1 MRYTRT
7 GVILCTENYERC
19 VDFYSRV
26 LELPILYLLDNA
38 HSKLTCCDMG
48 SGNYLMIETDG
59 TAIPEGKTLE
69 QNPVWFRF
77 NVKDV
82 RESAKQLSDRGVIV
96 TVRKEVWGTVADFTD
111 PDGNHC
117 SLRDEGS
124 FLPQVPR

>member
-26 LELPILYLLDNA
+26 LELPILYSLDNV
-38 HSKLTCCDMG
+38 HSKLTCCDIG
-48 SGNYLMIETDG
+48 SCNYLMVETEG
-59 TAIPEGKTLE
+59 TAVPQRKTLE
-69 QNPVWFRF
+69 QNPVWRRF

-82 RESAKQLSDRGVIV
+82 GESAKQLSDRGVIV
-96 TVRKEVWGTVADFTD
+96 TVTNEKWGTVADFTG

-124 FLPQVPR
+124 FMPQVPR